1 MGDVDCIYFDRVDI
15 GCVDI
20 DCIYFDCVD
29 IDCIYFDRVGV
40 DYIDIDCIDVD
51 ASPAALASTPP
62 FTPTV
67 LMASLA

>member
-20 DCIYFDCVD
+20 DCIYLDRVGVGCVD
-29 IDCIYFDRVGV
+29 IGCVGV